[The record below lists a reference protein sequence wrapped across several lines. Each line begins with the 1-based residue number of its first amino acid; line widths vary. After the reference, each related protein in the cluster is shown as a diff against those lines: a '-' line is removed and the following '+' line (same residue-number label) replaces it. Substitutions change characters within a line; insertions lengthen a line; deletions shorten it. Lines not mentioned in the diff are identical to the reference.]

1 LPKNQDD
8 PLIGNLGILNGEL
21 MLDQLELRRLLS
33 SSLSGTILNITG
45 TDSAN
50 TIGVS
55 MSSGQIKVSES
66 GLSAK
71 YYADSSVTKIIVK
84 AKKGNDSVTV
94 DSAVIK
100 PCELQ
105 GGGGN
110 DTLRGGGG
118 VDALL
123 GQDGNDNLE
132 GGAKNDYLDGGNG
145 DDSADYSARS
155 SKVTANLRVPEID
168 QPATGSG
175 GGTGESDSYRAVET
189 LQGGAAGDNLAFY
202 GFWDENPGSPR
213 SFLISGNGGKDT
225 LESGAIDDI
234 DSHVTMR
241 GGSGND
247 QLVALSGPMLSV
259 YGESGDDTVD
269 LGDEDSR
276 GDVYVDTGSGY
287 DTTLYSAE
295 ADSWC
300 TVTLGIGC
308 EAFKG
313 GGIIHVI
320 GNELDNVISIY
331 SHWGGSQ
338 VEGQEGNDKIVF
350 ERNAEQNYQYY
361 AWGGPGNDTILGGE
375 SADKLDGG
383 SGNDSIEGFGGHDT
397 LRGEDGNDWLNGAD
411 GYDEIHG
418 GSGNDTL
425 YGGINPDRLFG
436 DGGSDKLYGQ
446 GGNDRLYGYDGK
458 TDTLDGGSGDDLA
471 RNDPGDSLTSLEEHM

>member
-1 LPKNQDD
+1 
-8 PLIGNLGILNGEL
+8 
-21 MLDQLELRRLLS
+21 
-33 SSLSGTILNITG
+33 
-45 TDSAN
+45 
-50 TIGVS
+50 

-94 DSAVIK
+94 DSAVTK
-100 PCELQ
+100 PAELQ

-145 DDSADYSARS
+145 EDSADYSSRT
-155 SKVTANLRVPEID
+155 SKVTAQLRVWEIENTS
-168 QPATGSG
+168 TGTG
-175 GGTGESDSYRAVET
+175 GSTGESDTYRQLET
-189 LQGGAAGDNLAFY
+189 LLGGSAGDDLKFSGEEFNTT
-202 GFWDENPGSPR
+202 GSTR
-213 SFLISGNGGKDT
+213 NFLIAGNGGNDT
-225 LESGAIDDI
+225 LEAGSQPIDDYR
-234 DSHVTMR
+234 SHITVK

-247 QLVALSGPMLSV
+247 KITATTGPVISV
-259 YGESGDDTVD
+259 FGESGDDSVD

-287 DTTLYSAE
+287 DTTHFDAE
-295 ADSWC
+295 ADSGNINI
-300 TVTLGIGC
+300 TMGVGC
-308 EAFKG
+308 EAFEG
-313 GGIIHVI
+313 GGDIWVI
-320 GNELDNVISIY
+320 GNELDNYIHINY
-331 SHWGGSQ
+331 LHGYTTL
-338 VEGQEGNDKIVF
+338 VEGQEGNDRIVF
-350 ERNAEQNYQYY
+350 DRNVAATDRTLW
-361 AWGGPGNDTILGGE
+361 AWGGSGNDTILGGE
-375 SADKLDGG
+375 YDDRLDGG
-383 SGNDSIEGFGGHDT
+383 SGNDSIEGYAGNDSI
-397 LRGEDGNDWLNGAD
+397 RGEDGNDWLNGAD

-418 GSGNDTL
+418 GSGDDTL

-458 TDTLDGGSGDDLA
+458 TDTLDGGSGDDIA